1 MLSTNYGIHRN
12 EGLNTSF
19 AITNVLERTDKLIK
33 DYRFFF
39 IILIVRQHKDN
50 VKNPKVEGSAI
61 RMKINEP
68 SRIGAINSYQRNV
81 ESNQQADT
89 KKSRRKDEVSI
100 SPEAM
105 KMLEEQGR
113 TQDAGRIQRIQE
125 LKEQVSSGT
134 YQVDSS
140 KLADKL
146 LPYFK
151 SFDKE

>member
-1 MLSTNYGIHRN
+1 
-12 EGLNTSF
+12 
-19 AITNVLERTDKLIK
+19 
-33 DYRFFF
+33 
-39 IILIVRQHKDN
+39 
-50 VKNPKVEGSAI
+50 
-61 RMKINEP
+61 MKINEP

-81 ESNQQADT
+81 ESNQQADA

-105 KMLEEQGR
+105 KMLEEQSR

-140 KLADKL
+140 KLADKSAAV
-146 LPYFK
+146 F
-151 SFDKE
+151 

>member
-1 MLSTNYGIHRN
+1 
-12 EGLNTSF
+12 
-19 AITNVLERTDKLIK
+19 
-33 DYRFFF
+33 
-39 IILIVRQHKDN
+39 
-50 VKNPKVEGSAI
+50 
-61 RMKINEP
+61 MKINEP

-81 ESNQQADT
+81 ENQQADA

-105 KMLEEQGR
+105 KMLEEQSR
-113 TQDAGRIQRIQE
+113 TQDAGRIQRLQE

>member
-1 MLSTNYGIHRN
+1 
-12 EGLNTSF
+12 
-19 AITNVLERTDKLIK
+19 
-33 DYRFFF
+33 
-39 IILIVRQHKDN
+39 
-50 VKNPKVEGSAI
+50 
-61 RMKINEP
+61 MKINEP

-81 ESNQQADT
+81 ESNQQAES

-113 TQDAGRIQRIQE
+113 TQDVGRLQRIQE

-146 LPYFK
+146 APYFK
-151 SFDKE
+151 NFPDQ

>member
-1 MLSTNYGIHRN
+1 
-12 EGLNTSF
+12 
-19 AITNVLERTDKLIK
+19 
-33 DYRFFF
+33 
-39 IILIVRQHKDN
+39 
-50 VKNPKVEGSAI
+50 
-61 RMKINEP
+61 MKINEP

-81 ESNQQADT
+81 ESNQQADA

-113 TQDAGRIQRIQE
+113 TQDVGRLERIQE

-151 SFDKE
+151 SIGEQ

>member
-1 MLSTNYGIHRN
+1 MFWNVPINLLKIIGFFYYPTHFEHIKIKKEIRISTKKI
-12 EGLNTSF
+12 
-19 AITNVLERTDKLIK
+19 
-33 DYRFFF
+33 
-39 IILIVRQHKDN
+39 Q
-50 VKNPKVEGSAI
+50 VKGSAL

-81 ESNQQADT
+81 ESNQQAET

-113 TQDAGRIQRIQE
+113 TQDAGRLQRIQE

>member
-1 MLSTNYGIHRN
+1 
-12 EGLNTSF
+12 
-19 AITNVLERTDKLIK
+19 
-33 DYRFFF
+33 
-39 IILIVRQHKDN
+39 
-50 VKNPKVEGSAI
+50 
-61 RMKINEP
+61 MKINEP

-81 ESNQQADT
+81 ESNQQTDA

-151 SFDKE
+151 STGEQ

>member
-1 MLSTNYGIHRN
+1 
-12 EGLNTSF
+12 
-19 AITNVLERTDKLIK
+19 
-33 DYRFFF
+33 
-39 IILIVRQHKDN
+39 
-50 VKNPKVEGSAI
+50 
-61 RMKINEP
+61 MKINEP

-81 ESNQQADT
+81 ESNQQQADA

-113 TQDAGRIQRIQE
+113 TQDPARAQRIQE
-125 LKEQVSSGT
+125 LKEQISTGT
-134 YQVDSS
+134 YQVDSR